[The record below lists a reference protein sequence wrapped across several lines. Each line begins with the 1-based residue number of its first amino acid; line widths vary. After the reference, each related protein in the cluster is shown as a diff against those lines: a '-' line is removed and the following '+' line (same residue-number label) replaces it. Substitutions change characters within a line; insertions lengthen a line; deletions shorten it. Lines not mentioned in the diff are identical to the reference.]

1 LNLPE
6 AAMLAGMVQRPSYY
20 NPFRYPERVQ
30 ERRNRVLNLMR
41 ENKLLTD
48 RGVPRRGR
56 CTLQVQPG
64 GMDSLNSQ
72 YFLDLVNDELQSRLG
87 EHDPQ
92 SDYVYT
98 TLDMDLQRAAVEAV
112 RIGMQN
118 VDEQLRKRKHPIPSR
133 PASRRWR

>member
-1 LNLPE
+1 
-6 AAMLAGMVQRPSYY
+6 
-20 NPFRYPERVQ
+20 
-30 ERRNRVLNLMR
+30 MR
-41 ENKLLTD
+41 EY
-48 RGVPRRGR
+48 RAAIQAPIEVR
-56 CTLQVQPG
+56 PG
-64 GMDSLNSQ
+64 DTELLNSQ

-87 EHDPQ
+87 ERDPQ

-118 VDEQLRKRKHPIPSR
+118 VDEQLRKRKGHRRRFR